1 MGSCLSSRKDQ
12 NVVEVNEAV
21 KNDIEKKDANE
32 NLAQDVEKTKDDAQ
46 NDSPK
51 EDVKYLQTDAE
62 KAKQGE
68 NKAQENDTTAVE
80 EEYSS
85 PA

>member
-32 NLAQDVEKTKDDAQ
+32 NLAQDVEKTKYDAQ

-51 EDVKYLQTDAE
+51 
-62 KAKQGE
+62 
-68 NKAQENDTTAVE
+68 
-80 EEYSS
+80 
-85 PA
+85 